1 MLPVDRP
8 NGRDRPPAR
17 ERSAAAEVRN
27 PLLRLPAAQ
36 RLLELPADT
45 REILAEILLDL
56 SRDAHARAEVSW
68 KSRKGPMALYWRCVG
83 VYARHFSRLVRT
95 L

>member
-8 NGRDRPPAR
+8 KGRGRPPVR
-17 ERSAAAEVRN
+17 GRSAAPEVRN

-36 RLLELPADT
+36 RLQELPEERRDV
-45 REILAEILLDL
+45 LASVLLDL

-68 KSRKGPMALYWRCVG
+68 KSRKAPMALYWRCVG
-83 VYARHFSRLVRT
+83 VYARHFSRLLRQ
-95 L
+95 